1 LHEVNASIP
10 HSRGIHLDEAL
21 RLVVNPV
28 DPKAAYPFRPT
39 PEDESTGVPRGT
51 DTHPATAAGGAARI
65 NRADVEMTEP
75 EAGPSRK
82 RGKEPAG
89 GKPKGTVFPV
99 HDDDVSKYSYRALPA
114 DVKRFLDLGKLPT
127 VVI

>member
-1 LHEVNASIP
+1 MNASIP

-28 DPKAAYPFRPT
+28 EPKAVYPFRST
-39 PEDESTGVPRGT
+39 PEDVSTGVLRGT
-51 DTHPATAAGGAARI
+51 DSQPATTTGGAHRI
-65 NRADVEMTEP
+65 NRADLEMTEP

-82 RGKEPAG
+82 RGREPAG
-89 GKPKGTVFPV
+89 GKPKGTVTPV

-127 VVI
+127 VVN